1 MRFLIVLFVALGL
14 VLAYLAYQ
22 NPGTV
27 TVFLSQ
33 DQSFE
38 VSVIALALLSMAFG
52 GLVVIFVIGVRGT
65 RNALLN
71 WQRSRNRKREEKI
84 LNLYNEGM
92 NAFLTKRYPEA
103 VMLFE
108 KILLINSDHIPTL
121 LRLGNLQRIQRNYGE
136 AIRLHRKG
144 RGLDEQNVELL
155 LALARDLEEAKRYE
169 EAVQALRELVRLDES
184 NLTALLKL
192 RDLLIRLE
200 RWEEAHDLQEGILR
214 LTQKESETKEETALL
229 LGIKYELGCQFAEK
243 GLTDQARRYFKGAI
257 KLDRDFL
264 PAYIGLGMAQ
274 IKEGRTQDAGE
285 LLEKAYWVTS
295 NIILLHRLEDLYLDL
310 GEPEKILRIYH
321 EALIRD
327 PKNQVLKFYLGKLY
341 YRLEMVDDAFEALSG
356 IDPADPKFPD
366 LHKILG
372 NLYIRKGDLASA
384 VEEFKKGLNLKKRV
398 LVPYYCPI
406 CDYHTTEWSGRC
418 GRCGRWN
425 TYEAS
430 PIMGDQSAS
439 RIYLKPA

>member
-1 MRFLIVLFVALGL
+1 MRFIVVFFIALFS

-22 NPGTV
+22 NPETV
-27 TVFLSQ
+27 TVYLTQ
-33 DQSFE
+33 DQAYE
-38 VSVIALALLSMAFG
+38 VSVVALALLSMAFG
-52 GLVVIFVIGVRGT
+52 GLMVIFVVGVRGT
-65 RNALLN
+65 RNAFLN
-71 WQRSRNRKREEKI
+71 WQQNRYRKREEKI

-92 NAFLTKRYPEA
+92 NAFLSKRYSEA
-103 VMLFE
+103 VALFE
-108 KILLINSDHIPTL
+108 KILMGNPNHIPTL

-136 AIRLHRKG
+136 AIRLHRRA
-144 RGLDEQNVELL
+144 RGLDDKNVELL
-155 LALARDLEEAKRYE
+155 LALAKDLEEARRYE
-169 EAVQALRELVRLDES
+169 EAVQALRELVRMDES

-214 LTQKESETKEETALL
+214 LTLSEKEAKEESSLF
-229 LGIKYELGCQFAEK
+229 LGLKYELGRR
-243 GLTDQARRYFKGAI
+243 LTEEGMTDKARRYFKEAI
-257 KLDRDFL
+257 KLDRKFL

-274 IKEGRTQDAGE
+274 IREGRVKDAGD
-285 LLEKAYWVTS
+285 LWEKAYWSSS
-295 NIILLHRLEDLYLDL
+295 NIILLHRLEDLYLEM
-310 GEPEKILRIYH
+310 GEPEKILRVYH

-356 IDPADPKFPD
+356 IDPTDPKFPD

-372 NLYIRKGDLASA
+372 NLYVRKGDLAEA
-384 VEEFKKGLNLKKRV
+384 VEEFKKSLNLKKRV
-398 LVPYYCPI
+398 LVPYYCPV

-418 GRCGRWN
+418 TRCGRWN

-430 PIMGDQSAS
+430 PIMGEQSPS
-439 RIYLKPA
+439 KIYLKPA

>member
-1 MRFLIVLFVALGL
+1 MRFLIALFVVLGL

-27 TVFLSQ
+27 TVHLSQ
-33 DQSFE
+33 DKPYE
-38 VSVIALALLSMAFG
+38 VSIIALALLSMTFG
-52 GLVVIFVIGVRGT
+52 GLVVTFVIGVRGT
-65 RNALLN
+65 RNALIN
-71 WQRSRNRKREEKI
+71 WQRSRNRKREEKV
-84 LNLYNEGM
+84 LNLFNEGV
-92 NAFLTKRYPEA
+92 NAFLTKRHSEA
-103 VMLFE
+103 LTLFE
-108 KILLINSDHIPTL
+108 KILLINPDHVPTL
-121 LRLGNLQRIQRNYGE
+121 LRLGNLQRVRRNYGE
-136 AIRLHRKG
+136 AIRLHRKAK
-144 RGLDEQNVELL
+144 GLDEQNGELL

-169 EAVQALRELVRLDES
+169 EAVQALRELVRLDDS

-192 RDLLIRLE
+192 RDLLVRLE
-200 RWEEAHDLQEGILR
+200 RWEEAHDLQEEILR
-214 LTQKESETKEETALL
+214 HMPKESDAQEETALF
-229 LGIKYELGCQFAEK
+229 LGIKYELGREYTEK
-243 GLTDQARRYFKGAI
+243 GATDQARRYFKGAI
-257 KLDRDFL
+257 KLDRNFL
-264 PAYIGLGMAQ
+264 PAYIGLSTAQ
-274 IKEGRTQDAGE
+274 IKEQRIQDACE

-295 NIILLHRLEDLYLDL
+295 SVVILHRLEDLYLDL

-356 IDPADPKFPD
+356 IDPTDPKFPD

-372 NLYIRKGDLASA
+372 NLYLRKGDLVSA

-418 GRCGRWN
+418 TRCGRWN

-430 PIMGDQSAS
+430 PIMGDQSPS
-439 RIYLKPA
+439 RTYLKPA